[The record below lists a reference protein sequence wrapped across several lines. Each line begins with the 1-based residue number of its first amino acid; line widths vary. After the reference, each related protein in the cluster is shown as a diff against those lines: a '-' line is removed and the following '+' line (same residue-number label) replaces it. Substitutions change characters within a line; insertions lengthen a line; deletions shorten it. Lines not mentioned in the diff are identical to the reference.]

1 MVHAGAHSIPAVQET
16 ESFKEQFGNLP
27 PIRKIIL
34 AHLRLSV
41 SEPPMSAFLPHPATT
56 SVVNPHGGSGSVGRQ
71 TGRTVDGYVLA
82 VKGVLN

>member
-1 MVHAGAHSIPAVQET
+1 
-16 ESFKEQFGNLP
+16 
-27 PIRKIIL
+27 
-34 AHLRLSV
+34 
-41 SEPPMSAFLPHPATT
+41 MSAFLPHPATT